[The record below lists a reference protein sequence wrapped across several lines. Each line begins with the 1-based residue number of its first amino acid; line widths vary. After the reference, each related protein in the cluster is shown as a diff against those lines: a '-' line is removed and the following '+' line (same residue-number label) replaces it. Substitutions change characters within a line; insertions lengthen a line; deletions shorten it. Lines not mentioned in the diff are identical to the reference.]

1 MNAYIPYDAPLLFD
15 TPEQV
20 SAFDKA
26 YAVVMKGS
34 KVNVKGKSNKD
45 TKKTKTR

>member
-1 MNAYIPYDAPLLFD
+1 MNAYISYDAPLLFD

-26 YAVVMKGS
+26 YAAVMKGP
-34 KVNVKGKSNKD
+34 KVTN
-45 TKKTKTR
+45 KTKTKKPKTK

>member
-1 MNAYIPYDAPLLFD
+1 MNAYYSYDAPLLFD

-26 YAVVMKGS
+26 YATIMKRP
-34 KVNVKGKSNKD
+34 KVTKAKTTVK
-45 TKKTKTR
+45 TKKTK

>member
-1 MNAYIPYDAPLLFD
+1 MNAYYSYDVPLLFD

-26 YAVVMKGS
+26 YAAVMKGP
-34 KVNVKGKSNKD
+34 KAAKTKTLAKK
-45 TKKTKTR
+45 TKKTK

>member
-15 TPEQV
+15 TPEQI

-34 KVNVKGKSNKD
+34 KVKGKSNKD

>member
-1 MNAYIPYDAPLLFD
+1 MNAYISYDAPLLFD

-26 YAVVMKGS
+26 YAVIMKGS
-34 KVNVKGKSNKD
+34 KIKVKSNKD

>member
-15 TPEQV
+15 TPEQI

-26 YAVVMKGS
+26 YAFVMKGPTK
-34 KVNVKGKSNKD
+34 KVKSNKD

>member
-1 MNAYIPYDAPLLFD
+1 MNAYISYDAPLLFD

-26 YAVVMKGS
+26 YAAIMKAP
-34 KVNVKGKSNKD
+34 KGTNKI
-45 TKKTKTR
+45 KIKKPKTK